1 MNKEDIFYRAMLARD
16 HRFDGKFFVGVKTTG
31 IYCRPICPAK
41 PKRENV
47 EFFSGYL
54 AAEKAGYRP
63 CMRCRPESAPG
74 SPVWIGKSA
83 IVRRAI
89 KIINTKETLQ
99 FDEDKFAE
107 MFGVTSRHLR
117 RVFVEEIG
125 KTPKQLAFENRLN
138 LARKL
143 ITETGLDITSVAFAS
158 GFESIRRFNDAFK
171 KRFHKPPSELRRN
184 KVSPT
189 NSLKLSLPYRPPY
202 DFDGLMSF
210 YKNHQVGHLERFEDG
225 KMIRIIE
232 SNGKVGQVTIS
243 HDPDA
248 SSLMVEIN
256 FPDTTYIQAILNRVR
271 DMFDLDSD
279 PVLIA
284 NALEVDPGM
293 KKLLQKHKGIRLP
306 SGWDPLETAVASIL
320 GQFVSVE
327 MGRLLVSDLI
337 VLTGKDSG
345 LTHDGKIIKLFP
357 SINEIAASDLKG
369 IRTTNARKE
378 TLRSFAKALVNG
390 ELSLESTQDVE
401 EFIKGLQRIK
411 GIGPWTSNYMA
422 LKVLRHTDAFPATDL
437 IIARALEKHPLENIN
452 KMSPWRGYVTTL
464 LWKEYA
470 KVMQKNKKVIK

>member
-1 MNKEDIFYRAMLARD
+1 MKQDDIFYRAMLTRD
-16 HRFDGKFFVGVKTTG
+16 HRFDGKFFVGVKTTR

-47 EFFSGYL
+47 EFFSNYL
-54 AAEKAGYRP
+54 GAEKAGYRP

-99 FDEDKFAE
+99 FDEEKFAQ
-107 MFGVTSRHLR
+107 MFGVTARHLR
-117 RVFVEEIG
+117 RVFIEEIG

-143 ITETGLDITSVAFAS
+143 ITETTLDITSIAFAS
-158 GFESIRRFNDAFK
+158 GFGSIRRFNDAFK
-171 KRFHKPPSELRRN
+171 KRFHKSPSELRRN
-184 KVSPT
+184 KILHDT
-189 NSLKLSLPYRPPY
+189 SLKLALPYRPPY
-202 DFDGLMSF
+202 DFEGLMGF
-210 YKNHQVGHLERFEDG
+210 YKNHRVGELEIFDEG

-232 SNGKVGQVTIS
+232 SNGNVGQVTIS
-243 HDPDA
+243 NDPDN
-248 SSLMVEIN
+248 SSLIVEID
-256 FPDTTYIQAILNRVR
+256 FPDTTYIQTILSRVR

-279 PVLIA
+279 PVIIA
-284 NALEVDPGM
+284 NALEIDPGM
-293 KKLLQKHKGIRLP
+293 KKLLQKNQGIRLP
-306 SGWDPLETAVASIL
+306 SGWDRFETAVASIL

-327 MGRLLVSDLI
+327 MGRRLVCDLI
-337 VLTGKDSG
+337 ELAGKQIG
-345 LTHDGKIIKLFP
+345 HVKLFP
-357 SINEIAASDLKG
+357 SAEEVAAADLTSLK
-369 IRTTNARKE
+369 TTNARKE
-378 TLRSFAKALVNG
+378 TLRKLALALITG
-390 ELSLESTQDVE
+390 ELSLEPTQDVD
-401 EFIKGLQRIK
+401 EFKKALESIK

-437 IIARALEKHPLENIN
+437 IIARALEKHPFEAIE

-470 KVMQKNKKVIK
+470 QVMQKKR